1 MLGATPAR
9 PTNIARRTLL
19 RTILDC
25 APSYG
30 LARSTTMPIT
40 CFNYPIS
47 LPIGMSVLANTD
59 WRRRKK
65 TQRVGKHSRAPGP
78 HAAVPLKALQ
88 PGRSW
93 CSRRDLPPLPPA
105 ARRSSEC
112 SPPCVCLA
120 ISTGLLFSGNPR
132 PETGLLFYFPSLAS
146 SRVAWFRLFS
156 LSFFAAFLSFCTGFF
171 FSSSYGPLEVV
182 RQLLLFLSFSRPSS
196 FSLSNLR
203 EIQKHF
209 GWPAEIVP
217 PTQIL
222 LFASF
227 D

>member
-65 TQRVGKHSRAPGP
+65 NTAGG
-78 HAAVPLKALQ
+78 
-88 PGRSW
+88 
-93 CSRRDLPPLPPA
+93 
-105 ARRSSEC
+105 E
-112 SPPCVCLA
+112 
-120 ISTGLLFSGNPR
+120 
-132 PETGLLFYFPSLAS
+132 
-146 SRVAWFRLFS
+146 
-156 LSFFAAFLSFCTGFF
+156 AFK
-171 FSSSYGPLEVV
+171 GPLAPM
-182 RQLLLFLSFSRPSS
+182 QLCP
-196 FSLSNLR
+196 
-203 EIQKHF
+203 
-209 GWPAEIVP
+209 
-217 PTQIL
+217 
-222 LFASF
+222 
-227 D
+227 